1 MPSIFSQL
9 RGDLEPDLGR
19 QIAQLS
25 KEVSALRNSVSARG
39 GAAVDGAWES
49 GADLYDDMRDRLSS
63 ALPYVRK
70 GARTVER
77 SARDHPAAA
86 AAVGLVV
93 VGLMVA
99 LMARRQS

>member
-1 MPSIFSQL
+1 MSSIFSRL
-9 RGDLEPDLGR
+9 SGLEPDLER

-25 KEVSALRNSVSARG
+25 TEVSALRNIVSAPG
-39 GAAVDGAWES
+39 GAEVDGAWET
-49 GADLYDDMRDRLSS
+49 GADLYDDMRDRFST

-77 SARDHPAAA
+77 SARDHPATA

-99 LMARRQS
+99 LTARRQS